1 MLIKEVAQDY
11 RGQVEFV
18 SENWGESRLAE
29 RYGVKRYPV
38 VFVDD
43 VLVAGPSDFGWL
55 GTKGKYTPWRDEVNH
70 ERFKKDLTGMIE
82 LVRRG
87 EQLLPS
93 KDQSSLAEAGEVATL
108 PGFNVRDL
116 DGREIESAALKG
128 RVVIVE
134 FWATWCP
141 PCRTT
146 LGWLGET
153 RRKHGDRVVILA
165 VATESEEAEVRK
177 LTSPLNLPINII
189 MGSPEMISRF
199 GSLGSVPR
207 MFVFDRQGK
216 TAGVFYGA
224 PPDLHEKVH
233 RLIDSLIDSPAKL

>member
-11 RGQVEFV
+11 AGQVEFV

-43 VLVAGPSDFGWL
+43 VLVAGPGDFGWL

-70 ERFKKDLTGMIE
+70 EKFKKDLKGMIE

-87 EQLLPS
+87 QKPLAIN
-93 KDQSSLAEAGEVATL
+93 DRSSFEEGEILNL
-108 PGFNVRDL
+108 PGFQVRDL
-116 DGREIESAALKG
+116 EGRQIASAALQGK
-128 RVVIVE
+128 VVIVE

-153 RRKHGDRVVILA
+153 RRRFGDQIVILA
-165 VATESEEAEVRK
+165 VATESEETEVRK
-177 LTSPLNLPINII
+177 LTAPLDRSINVV
-189 MGSPEMISRF
+189 MGSPELVSPF

-207 MFVFDRQGK
+207 MFVFDRRGR
-216 TAGVFYGA
+216 TAGAFYGA
-224 PPDLHEKVH
+224 PPDLHERVN
-233 RLIDSLIDSPAKL
+233 RLIGSLIE

>member
-1 MLIKEVAQDY
+1 LLIKEVAQDY
-11 RGQVEFV
+11 GGQVVFV

-38 VFVDD
+38 VFIDD

-70 ERFKKDLTGMIE
+70 EKFKKDLKGMIE

-87 EQLLPS
+87 QKPPGAN
-93 KDQSSLAEAGEVATL
+93 DQSSFAEEGEVATL
-108 PGFNVRDL
+108 PILNVRDL
-116 DGREIESAALKG
+116 EGRQIDSAGLKG
-128 RVVIVE
+128 RVVIIE

-153 RRKHGDRVVILA
+153 RRKYGDKVAILA

-177 LTSPLNLPINII
+177 LTAPLNLPIYIV
-189 MGSPEMISRF
+189 MGSPELVSPF

-207 MFVFDRQGK
+207 MFVFDRRGR
-216 TAGVFYGA
+216 TASAFYGA
-224 PPDLHEKVH
+224 APDLHEKVN
-233 RLIDSLIDSPAKL
+233 RLIDSLIQD

>member
-11 RGQVEFV
+11 GGQVEFV
-18 SENWGESRLAE
+18 SENWGESKLAE

-55 GTKGKYTPWRDEVNH
+55 GTKGKYTPWRDEANH
-70 ERFKKDLTGMIE
+70 EKFKKDLKGMIE

-87 EQLLPS
+87 QKPLATA
-93 KDQSSLAEAGEVATL
+93 DQSSLAEEVEVATL

-116 DGREIESAALKG
+116 DDRPIESAALKG
-128 RVVIVE
+128 RVVIIE

-153 RRKHGDRVVILA
+153 RRKYGDKVVVLA

-177 LTSPLNLPINII
+177 LTNPLSLPINII
-189 MGSPEMISRF
+189 MGSPEVVSPF

-207 MFVFDRQGK
+207 MFVFDRMGK

-224 PPDLHEKVH
+224 PPDLHEKVN

>member
-11 RGQVEFV
+11 KGQVEFV

-43 VLVAGPSDFGWL
+43 VLVAGPGDFGWM

-70 ERFKKDLTGMIE
+70 ERFKKDLKGMIE

-87 EQLLPS
+87 EKP
-93 KDQSSLAEAGEVATL
+93 LATGDKSTFEGEVDTL
-108 PGFNVRDL
+108 PGLSVRDL
-116 DGREIESAALKG
+116 EGRPIESAALKDK
-128 RVVIVE
+128 VVIIE

-153 RRKHGDRVVILA
+153 RRRYGDKVVILA
-165 VATESEEAEVRK
+165 VATDSEEADVRK
-177 LTSPLNLPINII
+177 LSAPLNLPINIV
-189 MGSPEMISRF
+189 MGSPELVSLF

-207 MFVFDRQGK
+207 MFVFNRQGK
-216 TAGVFYGA
+216 TAGAFYGA
-224 PPDLHEKVH
+224 APDLHERVN
-233 RLIDSLIDSPAKL
+233 RLIDSLIE